1 MAFLTLML
9 GLFVVI
15 VLLPIAVGVSVVIG
29 RIVVVATDASA

>member
-15 VLLPIAVGVSVVIG
+15 VLLRIAVGVSVVIG
-29 RIVVVATDASA
+29 QIVVVATDASA